1 MQTESLKDTK
11 RITTTIAAAKILIV
25 GKLHQT
31 LISLNDSIT

>member
-25 GKLHQT
+25 ANNIKP
-31 LISLNDSIT
+31 